1 MAINPASPFLL
12 TSTMERFRAAYPVD
26 IQTANPNAISEV
38 SAKADVVVIAGT
50 LNGSGN
56 IVPLTSG
63 GGGGGGS
70 SLADNLVV
78 DAAGVYWI
86 LQDQGGG
93 TFVYYKLS
101 TLAVGTPTAPVV
113 PAATSTGLQIVDQSY
128 DVITAGTGYAV
139 GDILEHIVVLNIVTV
154 PPTIITSAWINITQG
169 TVLGAVPVAA
179 NIVITPTTQ
188 TITAVDGG
196 LATIGTKAD
205 SAYTGSGSASAIALY
220 KGLYNLL
227 AAPIPAGGNAI
238 GTVGV
243 TGTVAVT
250 QSGTWTTARSWNLA
264 SGSDSVSIGGT
275 LPAFAAPPTFNLGTL
290 NGAATAALQT
300 SLITAIGAPMQQ
312 TGGTV
317 ALAAGTNTIGAVTIG
332 QGSTAERTAASS
344 ITTGGT
350 AQLVEAATAT
360 RIGFTIQNTS
370 TGDLWFSTASTTPSA
385 ASPAFRLPAGQT
397 YQTPENWSPT
407 GAFYIYGATTGQTF
421 TYRSW

>member
-1 MAINPASPFLL
+1 M
-12 TSTMERFRAAYPVD
+12 
-26 IQTANPNAISEV
+26 
-38 SAKADVVVIAGT
+38 
-50 LNGSGN
+50 
-56 IVPLTSG
+56 
-63 GGGGGGS
+63 
-70 SLADNLVV
+70 
-78 DAAGVYWI
+78 
-86 LQDQGGG
+86 
-93 TFVYYKLS
+93 
-101 TLAVGTPTAPVV
+101 
-113 PAATSTGLQIVDQSY
+113 
-128 DVITAGTGYAV
+128 ITAATGYAV
-139 GDILEHIVVLNIVTV
+139 GDILLHIAVLNVVAT
-154 PPTIITSAWINITQG
+154 PPTIITSAWINITQA
-169 TVLGAVPVAA
+169 TVLGTTPLAA
-179 NIVITPTTQ
+179 NIVLTPTTQ
-188 TITAVDGG
+188 AITSADGAQVTFG
-196 LATIGTKAD
+196 SKAD
-205 SAYTGSGSASAIALY
+205 AAYAGGGGSASAIALY
-220 KGLYNLL
+220 KGIYNIL
-227 AAPIPAGGNAI
+227 AAPLPAGTNAL